1 MICLYSKTNTNYN
14 TNGDAV
20 LNPISAQ
27 LQLTLNG
34 AWVLTLSHPYDK
46 EEKWK
51 LLEEGATIQAPIT
64 CIRELS
70 TTLQRFKIYQRQKN
84 MHDVSVIAFPEG
96 MEATFDTPVDNLVIT
111 NKTAAQTIDLLQP
124 FCNNKYTLYTNLTTN
139 GSTSWANTNVFSA
152 IAGSSENTFLK
163 TWGGELIFD
172 NKTFKILSRVG
183 DTTAANHK
191 ITYGH
196 NLSAID
202 YDKDDS
208 GVTTRIYPISQDG
221 IRLNGTGYVDSPN
234 HFSDYPVAHCRHMI
248 APYYLV
254 DTNPGNN
261 TATAIATQQATAA
274 IATQAETLG
283 RSSYATAI
291 GGGFQPEYIKQQR
304 DAIIAAVKAQALS
317 GVVSAS
323 MYAAFEKAIESGLSF
338 LASVQQ
344 PVWGWMGSEEQ
355 GWKYGDANGYATNQY
370 IRISRKWSYFG
381 ADGNWQEPRDDSEE
395 WDWYQGSSGT
405 GKKYGNFKKYYAH
418 NEFVYIT
425 EDNQMKEYWFN
436 EQGWYESD
444 ESGDSDWDWHGS
456 GTAEDPW
463 WFGEE
468 GASAGDTRKYAHDC
482 WLFID
487 GTLYFFDS
495 YGYYDGSTKF
505 EYYQWD
511 WVQDD
516 ERWWFG
522 NAIDKTYAATYLTSQ
537 WAKINGDW
545 YYFDENGYAEQ
556 TNASIARV
564 VAVFTNGMTGL
575 TSTISTNK
583 STLYTLLYDQLSAWA
598 LKQYTQGIDLP
609 VITITVNMVDL
620 SKTQDYQGFADLE
633 TVKLGDSVAVTDAE
647 HGIST
652 TNRVIGLTY
661 DLINDYNAEVI
672 IGSATASV
680 ASMIGGAAGQA
691 VAGGFDSSAIE
702 TQLDTQATAIA
713 QLRQNKQ
720 DKLNAGNLINLS
732 GSTISADIEANPGAA
747 GTTDL
752 QKIRL
757 GNTIFNLPSGGQG
770 LQYWT
775 ETSEAISRS
784 TNESIFDFDCAAAY
798 LTQGIDFVMSS
809 PLGGEREYKSTGKAV
824 AAYGQFWYVY
834 GRNPELFT
842 GIVIISTDE
851 NAAKYTWNDLTF
863 TPTTTTIDGQ
873 TVYVNQPNYFMYR
886 TTIINDGG
894 LINTGEHAS
903 WDDFVD
909 YVKTN
914 AQIII
919 FTQLLKSTGIGVGDK
934 IIWGGKKYNATD
946 TPPFYVNNSGEIY
959 AQKYKSIGIRPGT
972 GADAAYKKTRNHEV
986 GNWQN
991 GNGWTRCMVTRISAS
1006 TAPIVAGHTSN
1017 AHPMIIVAS
1026 LEPIDFEWGWS
1037 AWTMQPPY
1045 GVTEWG
1051 TADTYPLYAGGYS
1064 NYFGYK
1070 KETVT
1075 YNGATWYI
1083 LAIDTYWWEGGTAI
1097 AGVSV
1102 FDFNYYDA
1110 EDPKAGDAGLALL
1123 EAAHA
1128 TSQIPVTLE
1137 LNKND
1142 YIFKYYTEE
1151 QTIVEIDDDG
1161 NATVNEITTAAGS
1174 LTNQMAA
1181 KQNLMTAG
1189 DNITINGDI
1198 ISATDTTYN
1207 DFIGATAQE
1216 AGTAGLVPAPE
1227 TTEIDKFLKG
1237 DGTWAT
1243 PSGGGGSA
1251 NIVELTQAEYDALPS
1266 SKLSDD
1272 VLYMVYFD
1280 GGQSLDPNYN
1290 YYKYGEN
1297 DEIVVRVYH
1306 EGQADQEVLWFFN
1319 NWTATALDNTIPQE
1333 LQTWKPTNTNPIYS
1347 DSYAT
1352 VGGAQT
1358 SWVGFYA
1365 NSIRSWNITLATG
1378 YIGVVNAVVNPF
1390 PTSAGQQTNGYYSPY
1405 VYIQDSPPFTKIY
1418 YNTHEF
1424 THKVTANPTGAA
1436 TANLEKIEVD
1446 GIVYG
1451 VSGGGSG
1458 GGSDVLYSGLSVGQI
1473 TLSKSIEDYSLIVA
1487 VINLDQYSTYQLT
1500 GQYSPSIVTTYSNTS
1515 IFITSPY
1522 GLNDGFY
1529 RYKFSDDTHMVW
1541 DDGSIQQQSMVVIG
1555 IK

>member
-34 AWVLTLSHPYDK
+34 AWVLTLSHPYDQ

-139 GSTSWANTNVFSA
+139 GSTSWANTNIFSA
-152 IAGSSENTFLK
+152 IAGSSDNTFLK

-221 IRLNGTGYVDSPN
+221 IRLNGNGYVDSPN

-248 APYYLV
+248 APYSLV

-317 GVVSAS
+317 GVLSAS

-344 PVWGWMGSEEQ
+344 PAWGWMGSEEQ

-370 IRISRKWSYFG
+370 IRISREWSYFG
-381 ADGNWQEPRDDSEE
+381 ADGNWQEPRNDGEE
-395 WDWYQGSSGT
+395 WDWFQGSSGT

-511 WVQDD
+511 WVEDD

-545 YYFDENGYAEQ
+545 YYFDANGYAEQ

-564 VAVFTNGMTGL
+564 VAVFTTGMTGL

-583 STLYTLLYDQLSAWA
+583 STLYTLLYNQLSAWA
-598 LKQYTQGIDLP
+598 LKQYNQGIDLP

-652 TNRVIGLTY
+652 TNRVVGLTY

-680 ASMIGGAAGQA
+680 ASMISGAAGQA

-702 TQLDTQATAIA
+702 TQLNTQATAIA

-720 DKLNAGNLINLS
+720 DKMTAGNLINLS

-757 GNTIFNLPSGGQG
+757 GNTIYNLPSGGGGQG

-775 ETSEAISRS
+775 ETSETISRT
-784 TNESIFDFDCAAAY
+784 TNETIYDFSCDAQFLVENGVHITY
-798 LTQGIDFVMSS
+798 TSQYYSPRKYTSS
-809 PLGGEREYKSTGKAV
+809 GKAV
-824 AAYGQFWYVY
+824 GALGHYYDG
-834 GRNPELFT
+834 GSNPENGFVLF
-842 GIVIISTDE
+842 STDPDAVKVLAE
-851 NAAKYTWNDLTF
+851 LNGLSPQRNEAVAISYNGHTIYTNGQIFNAATD
-863 TPTTTTIDGQ
+863 TTIAE
-873 TVYVNQPNYFMYR
+873 TS
-886 TTIINDGG
+886 G
-894 LINTGEHAS
+894 LIDVGTFDSYSA
-903 WDDFVD
+903 FVNF
-909 YVKTN
+909 VLNNSGLEIHTN
-914 AQIII
+914 
-919 FTQLLKSTGIGVGDK
+919 LLKQTGIGVGEK
-934 IIWGGKKYNATD
+934 VVWGGNRHSSSD
-946 TPPFYVNNSGEIY
+946 EFPFYVTDGGEVY
-959 AQKYKSIGIRPGT
+959 AQKYISVGT
-972 GADAAYKKTRNHEV
+972 KTGASADAAYKKTRNYEV
-986 GNWQN
+986 GHFPN
-991 GNGWTRCMVTRISAS
+991 GQGWFRCMVTRISTS
-1006 TAPIVAGHTSN
+1006 DAPVVIGYTSN
-1017 AHPMIIVAS
+1017 GHNMIVVAS
-1026 LEPIDFEWGWS
+1026 LEPLDFQWGWS
-1037 AWTMQPPY
+1037 DGSVSKPY
-1045 GVTEWG
+1045 GVAEWG
-1051 TADTYPLYAGGYS
+1051 TADTYPLYAGGYD
-1064 NYFGYK
+1064 NYFGFA

-1083 LAIDTYWWEGGTAI
+1083 LAIDTYYWSGGTI
-1097 AGVSV
+1097 INDIEQ
-1102 FDFNYYDA
+1102 FTYNYYSA
-1110 EDPKAGDAGLALL
+1110 SDPKAGDAGLALL
-1123 EAAHA
+1123 AAA
-1128 TSQIPVTLE
+1128 NAKSQIPIILE
-1137 LNKND
+1137 LKAKD
-1142 YIFKYYTEE
+1142 YIFKYYTEYE
-1151 QTIVEIDDDG
+1151 TIVEIDDEG
-1161 NATVNEITTAAGS
+1161 NATVKEITTAAGS
-1174 LTNQMAA
+1174 LTSQMAA
-1181 KQNLMTAG
+1181 KQNLLNAG
-1189 DNITINGDI
+1189 DNITINGDT

-1207 DFIGATAQE
+1207 DFTGATAQE
-1216 AGTAGLVPAPE
+1216 AGAAGLVPAPA
-1227 TTEIDKFLKG
+1227 TTDTEKYLKG

-1243 PSGGGGSA
+1243 APTGTEVEANPTGTATDTLNKVKIENTIYNLPSGGGGGGSF
-1251 NIVELTQAEYDALPS
+1251 VGLTKSEYEALPAAEKEDT
-1266 SKLSDD
+1266 SKLYFVQEGGGLPIIEDLIQTASDWN
-1272 VLYMVYFD
+1272 
-1280 GGQSLDPNYN
+1280 Q
-1290 YYKYGEN
+1290 
-1297 DEIVVRVYH
+1297 YH
-1306 EGQADQEVLWFFN
+1306 EGSMTV
-1319 NWTATALDNTIPQE
+1319 NWANNTIVFDWIGG
-1333 LQTWKPTNTNPIYS
+1333 TSIGCNIVKIVPIP
-1347 DSYAT
+1347 A
-1352 VGGAQT
+1352 
-1358 SWVGFYA
+1358 
-1365 NSIRSWNITLATG
+1365 
-1378 YIGVVNAVVNPF
+1378 
-1390 PTSAGQQTNGYYSPY
+1390 SA
-1405 VYIQDSPPFTKIY
+1405 TKIKFKI
-1418 YNTHEF
+1418 T
-1424 THKVTANPTGAA
+1424 TG
-1436 TANLEKIEVD
+1436 N
-1446 GIVYG
+1446 
-1451 VSGGGSG
+1451 S
-1458 GGSDVLYSGLSVGQI
+1458 
-1473 TLSKSIEDYSLIVA
+1473 
-1487 VINLDQYSTYQLT
+1487 
-1500 GQYSPSIVTTYSNTS
+1500 YSNTIDRFRVFIGVRTTYQTGVILPYYS
-1515 IFITSPY
+1515 INDWLVKSDFSTRNSVWESELDLSSVTVDTYLYVTAHGWDATVDYLKLETASAAKVTRHIYWNDAKWAQWKTNEITYGTSAPTEAGTDGDLFILLDNNNNKIGEYLFIT
-1522 GLNDGFY
+1522 NAW
-1529 RYKFSDDTHMVW
+1529 VQ
-1541 DDGSIQQQSMVVIG
+1541 IE
-1555 IK
+1555 

>member
-34 AWVLTLSHPYDK
+34 AWVLTLSHPYDQ

-139 GSTSWANTNVFSA
+139 GSTSWANTNIFSA

-221 IRLNGTGYVDSPN
+221 IRLNGNGYVDSPN
-234 HFSDYPVAHCRHMI
+234 HFSDYPVAHCRHMT

-291 GGGFQPEYIKQQR
+291 SGGFQPEYIKQQR

-344 PVWGWMGSEEQ
+344 PAWGWMGSEEQ

-425 EDNQMKEYWFN
+425 ENNQMKEYWFN

-456 GTAEDPW
+456 GTSADPW

-468 GASAGDTRKYAHDC
+468 GAGAGDTRKYAHDC

-505 EYYQWD
+505 ENYQWD
-511 WVQDD
+511 WVEDD

-537 WAKINGDW
+537 WAKIDGDW
-545 YYFDENGYAEQ
+545 YYFDANGYAEQ

-564 VAVFTNGMTGL
+564 VAVFTTGMTGL
-575 TSTISTNK
+575 TSTITTNK
-583 STLYTLLYDQLSAWA
+583 STLYTLLYNQMSAWA
-598 LKQYTQGIDLP
+598 LKQYTQGMDLP

-620 SKTQDYQGFADLE
+620 SKTQEYQGFADLE

-680 ASMIGGAAGQA
+680 ASMISGAAGQA

-757 GNTIFNLPSGGQG
+757 GNIIFNLPSSGGQG

-775 ETSEAISRS
+775 ETSEKISRNIEE
-784 TNESIFDFDCAAAY
+784 TVPQGDFICDEIY
-798 LTQGIDFVMSS
+798 YRSYGLDITTKN
-809 PLGGEREYKSTGKAV
+809 GENSVRVYKSLEEAPAICAIMHRQGTGTEV
-824 AAYGQFWYVY
+824 WHY
-834 GRNPELFT
+834 
-842 GIVIISTDE
+842 GIVISPNMNT
-851 NAAKYTWNDLTF
+851 AKLTN
-863 TPTTTTIDGQ
+863 GQ
-873 TVYVNQPNYFMYR
+873 GAQSIEILGRTFYVNTGNYFQPG
-886 TTIINDGG
+886 IITDDDNLPDIGFFESFSDGVAW
-894 LINTGEHAS
+894 LIS
-903 WDDFVD
+903 
-909 YVKTN
+909 N
-914 AQIII
+914 AGIS
-919 FTQLLKSTGIGVGDK
+919 FTEYKETGIGVGEK
-934 IIWGGKKYNATD
+934 VIWGGKKEHPTD
-946 TPPFYVNNSGEIY
+946 TPPFYVNDAGEEY
-959 AQKYKSIGIRPGT
+959 AQKYISVGIKPGAS
-972 GADAAYKKTRNHEV
+972 ADAAYKKTRNYEV
-986 GNWQN
+986 GHYLN
-991 GNGWTRCMVTRISAS
+991 GQGWTACMVTRISS
-1006 TAPIVAGHTSN
+1006 SDAPVVIGHTSN
-1017 AHPMIIVAS
+1017 GHNMIVVAS
-1026 LEPIDFEWGWS
+1026 LDPLDFQWGWS
-1037 AWTMQPPY
+1037 DGSFSKPY
-1045 GVTEWG
+1045 GVAEWG
-1051 TADTYPLYAGGYS
+1051 TEDTYPLYAGGYS
-1064 NYFGYK
+1064 NYFGWA
-1070 KETVT
+1070 KETVI

-1083 LAIDTYWWEGGTAI
+1083 LAIDTYFWSGGTI
-1097 AGVSV
+1097 IKDIEQ
-1102 FDFNYYDA
+1102 FTYNYYDA
-1110 EDPKAGDAGLALL
+1110 SDPKAGDAGLALL
-1123 EAAHA
+1123 AAA
-1128 TSQIPVTLE
+1128 NAKSQIPIILE
-1137 LNKND
+1137 LKAKD
-1142 YIFKYYTEE
+1142 YIFKYYTEYE
-1151 QTIVEIDDDG
+1151 TIVEIDDEG
-1161 NATVNEITTAAGS
+1161 NATVKEITTAAGS
-1174 LTNQMAA
+1174 LTSQMAA
-1181 KQNLMTAG
+1181 KQNLLTAG
-1189 DNITINGDI
+1189 DNITINGDT

-1207 DFIGATAQE
+1207 DFTGATAQE
-1216 AGTAGLVPAPE
+1216 AGAAGLVPAPA
-1227 TTEIDKFLKG
+1227 TTDTEKYLKG

-1243 PSGGGGSA
+1243 PSGGTE
-1251 NIVELTQAEYDALPS
+1251 VE
-1266 SKLSDD
+1266 
-1272 VLYMVYFD
+1272 
-1280 GGQSLDPNYN
+1280 
-1290 YYKYGEN
+1290 
-1297 DEIVVRVYH
+1297 
-1306 EGQADQEVLWFFN
+1306 
-1319 NWTATALDNTIPQE
+1319 
-1333 LQTWKPTNTNPIYS
+1333 
-1347 DSYAT
+1347 
-1352 VGGAQT
+1352 
-1358 SWVGFYA
+1358 
-1365 NSIRSWNITLATG
+1365 
-1378 YIGVVNAVVNPF
+1378 
-1390 PTSAGQQTNGYYSPY
+1390 
-1405 VYIQDSPPFTKIY
+1405 
-1418 YNTHEF
+1418 
-1424 THKVTANPTGAA
+1424 ANPTGTA
-1436 TANLEKIEVD
+1436 TDTLNKVKIENT
-1446 GIVYG
+1446 IYNLP
-1451 VSGGGSG
+1451 SGGGG
-1458 GGSDVLYSGLSVGQI
+1458 GGSFVGLTKSEYEALPAAEKEDTSKLYFVKEGGGLPI
-1473 TLSKSIEDYSLIVA
+1473 IEDLIQTASDWNMYREGSMTVNWTNSTIVFDWIGGSSIGCNIVKIAPIPASATKIKFKITTGNSYSDTIDRFRVFIG
-1487 VINLDQYSTYQLT
+1487 VRTTYQT
-1500 GQYSPSIVTTYSNTS
+1500 GVILPYYSINDWLVKSDFYTRNSVWESELDLSGVTVDTYLYITAHGWDATVDYLKLETPSAAKVTRHIYWNDAKWAQWKSNEITYGTAAPTEAGSDGDLFILLDNNNDK
-1515 IFITSPY
+1515 IGEYLFIT
-1522 GLNDGFY
+1522 NAW
-1529 RYKFSDDTHMVW
+1529 VQ
-1541 DDGSIQQQSMVVIG
+1541 IE
-1555 IK
+1555 

>member
-34 AWVLTLSHPYDK
+34 AWVLTLSHPYDH

-163 TWGGELIFD
+163 TWGGELIYD

-221 IRLNGTGYVDSPN
+221 IRLNGNGYVDSPN

-317 GVVSAS
+317 GVVSAN

-338 LASVQQ
+338 LASVEQ
-344 PVWGWMGSEEQ
+344 PAWGWMGSEEQ
-355 GWKYGDANGYATNQY
+355 GWKYGDANGYAKNQY

-537 WAKINGDW
+537 WAKIDGDW
-545 YYFDENGYAEQ
+545 YYFDANGYAEQ

-564 VAVFTNGMTGL
+564 VEVFTTGMTGL
-575 TSTISTNK
+575 TNTITTNK
-583 STLYTLLYDQLSAWA
+583 STLYTLLYSQLSAWA

-680 ASMIGGAAGQA
+680 ASMISGAAGQA

-702 TQLDTQATAIA
+702 TQLNTQATSIA

-757 GNTIFNLPSGGQG
+757 GNTIFNLPSGGGG

-775 ETSEAISRS
+775 ETQKKFYNIG
-784 TNESIFDFDCAAAY
+784 NIH
-798 LTQGIDFVMSS
+798 G
-809 PLGGEREYKSTGKAV
+809 
-824 AAYGQFWYVY
+824 
-834 GRNPELFT
+834 
-842 GIVIISTDE
+842 TD
-851 NAAKYTWNDLTF
+851 
-863 TPTTTTIDGQ
+863 
-873 TVYVNQPNYFMYR
+873 
-886 TTIINDGG
+886 
-894 LINTGEHAS
+894 
-903 WDDFVD
+903 
-909 YVKTN
+909 
-914 AQIII
+914 
-919 FTQLLKSTGIGVGDK
+919 
-934 IIWGGKKYNATD
+934 
-946 TPPFYVNNSGEIY
+946 
-959 AQKYKSIGIRPGT
+959 
-972 GADAAYKKTRNHEV
+972 ADAAYKKTRNYEV
-986 GNWQN
+986 GHWQN
-991 GNGWTRCMVTRISAS
+991 GNGWMRCMVTRISSS
-1006 TAPIVAGHTSN
+1006 TAPVVIGFTSN
-1017 AHPMIIVAS
+1017 NHPMIVVAS
-1026 LEPIDFEWGWS
+1026 LEPLSFEWGWS
-1037 AWTMQPPY
+1037 NNTLEKPY
-1045 GVTEWG
+1045 EVAEW
-1051 TADTYPLYAGGYS
+1051 ASEESYPLYAGGYS
-1064 NYFGYK
+1064 NYFGWA

-1083 LAIDTYWWEGGTAI
+1083 LAIDTYWWSGGTAI
-1097 AGVSV
+1097 AGISI
-1102 FDFNYYDA
+1102 FTFNYYDEA
-1110 EDPKAGDAGLALL
+1110 DPKAGDAGLALL
-1123 EAAHA
+1123 AAAHA
-1128 TSQIPVTLE
+1128 TDKVPVTME
-1137 LNKND
+1137 IATEGD
-1142 YIFKYYTEE
+1142 IVKYYTDEK
-1151 QTIVEIDDDG
+1151 TIIDIDEDG

-1174 LTNQMAA
+1174 LTSQMAA
-1181 KQNLMTAG
+1181 KQNKLTAG
-1189 DNITINGDI
+1189 DNININGDI

-1207 DFIGATAQE
+1207 DFAGATAQE
-1216 AGTAGLVPAPE
+1216 AGTAGLVPAPA
-1227 TTEIDKFLKG
+1227 TTESDKFLKG

-1272 VLYMVYFD
+1272 TLYMVYFD
-1280 GGQSLDPNYN
+1280 GGQTLDPNYN

-1319 NWTATALDNTIPQE
+1319 NWTATALDNSIPAE
-1333 LQTWKPTNTNPIYS
+1333 LQEWKPTNTNPIYS

-1365 NSIRSWNITLATG
+1365 NNIRSWNITLATG
-1378 YIGVVNAVVNPF
+1378 YVGVINAVVNPF
-1390 PTSAGQQTNGYYSPY
+1390 PTSEGQQTNGYYSPY

-1424 THKVTANPTGAA
+1424 THKVTANPIGAA
-1436 TANLEKIEVD
+1436 TETLEKIEVD
-1446 GIVYG
+1446 GVIYETGGRVSYG
-1451 VSGGGSG
+1451 TAAPTGSG
-1458 GGSDVLYSGLSVGQI
+1458 NNGDLFILLDSNNNKIGEYLYITNAWAQI
-1473 TLSKSIEDYSLIVA
+1473 E
-1487 VINLDQYSTYQLT
+1487 
-1500 GQYSPSIVTTYSNTS
+1500 
-1515 IFITSPY
+1515 
-1522 GLNDGFY
+1522 
-1529 RYKFSDDTHMVW
+1529 
-1541 DDGSIQQQSMVVIG
+1541 
-1555 IK
+1555 

>member
-1 MICLYSKTNTNYN
+1 MICLYSRTNTNYN

-34 AWVLTLSHPYDK
+34 VWVLTLSHPYDQ

-139 GSTSWANTNVFSA
+139 GSTSWANTNIFSA

-221 IRLNGTGYVDSPN
+221 IRLNGNGYIDSPN
-234 HFSDYPVAHCRHMI
+234 HFSDYPVAHCRHMT

-261 TATAIATQQATAA
+261 TATAAATQQATAA

-317 GVVSAS
+317 GVVNAS

-344 PVWGWMGSEEQ
+344 PAWGWMGSEEQ

-381 ADGNWQEPRDDSEE
+381 SDGNWQEPRDDSEE

-418 NEFVYIT
+418 NEFIYIT

-456 GTAEDPW
+456 GTSEDPW

-482 WLFID
+482 WLFIN

-505 EYYQWD
+505 EYYQWE

-522 NAIDKTYAATYLTSQ
+522 NAIDKTYAATYLTNQ

-545 YYFDENGYAEQ
+545 YYFDANGYAEQ

-575 TSTISTNK
+575 TSTITTNK
-583 STLYTLLYDQLSAWA
+583 STLYTLLYNQLSDWA

-652 TNRVIGLTY
+652 TNRVVGLTY

-680 ASMIGGAAGQA
+680 ASMISGAAGQA

-702 TQLDTQATAIA
+702 TQLNTQATAIA

-720 DKLNAGNLINLS
+720 DQLTAGNLINLS

-757 GNTIFNLPSGGQG
+757 GNTIFNLPSGGGGQG

-775 ETSEAISRS
+775 ETSEKISRNIEE
-784 TNESIFDFDCAAAY
+784 TVPQGDFICDNIY
-798 LTQGIDFVMSS
+798 YRSYGLDITTQN
-809 PLGGEREYKSTGKAV
+809 GGSVRVYKSLEEAPAICAIMHIQGTGTEV
-824 AAYGQFWYVY
+824 WNY
-834 GRNPELFT
+834 
-842 GIVIISTDE
+842 GIVISPNLNT
-851 NAAKYTWNDLTF
+851 AKLTN
-863 TPTTTTIDGQ
+863 GQ
-873 TVYVNQPNYFMYR
+873 GAQSREILGRTFYVNTSAYFQPGIITDDDNLPDIGFFESFSDGVNY
-886 TTIINDGG
+886 
-894 LINTGEHAS
+894 LIS
-903 WDDFVD
+903 
-909 YVKTN
+909 N
-914 AQIII
+914 AGISI
-919 FTQLLKSTGIGVGDK
+919 TAYKETGIGVGDK
-934 IIWGGKKYNATD
+934 VIWGGIKEHSTD
-946 TPPFYVNNSGEIY
+946 TPPFYVTDNGMVYGKKHIS
-959 AQKYKSIGIRPGT
+959 KGT
-972 GADAAYKKTRNHEV
+972 HEGLSADAHVYNTGFWNNFVGGLANGFEYRKINNEYALMGWFGAALNKAICLVSSESANAVKWQFRSRGSSDAWQDMSAYSTYSDKMWTTSFVYNNTTWYMSVIGVLNGSSTGGTVEGLDFIDQSIIYGTEASAIDLSKHFIDVTHAKELMDVFSEV
-986 GNWQN
+986 G
-991 GNGWTRCMVTRISAS
+991 TESYCFR
-1006 TAPIVAGHTSN
+1006 
-1017 AHPMIIVAS
+1017 
-1026 LEPIDFEWGWS
+1026 
-1037 AWTMQPPY
+1037 Y
-1045 GVTEWG
+1045 G
-1051 TADTYPLYAGGYS
+1051 
-1064 NYFGYK
+1064 
-1070 KETVT
+1070 
-1075 YNGATWYI
+1075 GATKNFV
-1083 LAIDTYWWEGGTAI
+1083 AIDIE
-1097 AGVSV
+1097 
-1102 FDFNYYDA
+1102 
-1110 EDPKAGDAGLALL
+1110 
-1123 EAAHA
+1123 
-1128 TSQIPVTLE
+1128 
-1137 LNKND
+1137 
-1142 YIFKYYTEE
+1142 
-1151 QTIVEIDDDG
+1151 G
-1161 NATVNEITTAAGS
+1161 NAVFKEITTDAGT
-1174 LTNQMAA
+1174 LTDQMEA
-1181 KQNLMTAG
+1181 KQDNLIAG
-1189 DNITINGDI
+1189 ANIQIGADGKT
-1198 ISATDTTYN
+1198 ISATNTTYE
-1207 DFIGATAQE
+1207 DFTGSTH
-1216 AGTAGLVPAPE
+1216 GLVPPVESQSGKVLSDSGAWVDSGVYVEANPSE
-1227 TTEIDKFLKG
+1227 TAS
-1237 DGTWAT
+1237 AT
-1243 PSGGGGSA
+1243 LNKVTIGNTVYSVPSGGGGGGGSF
-1251 NIVELTQAEYDALPS
+1251 VGLTKSQYDALPTADKEDT
-1266 SKLSDD
+1266 SKLYFVQEGGGLPIIEDLIQTASDWNSYREGSMTVNWVND
-1272 VLYMVYFD
+1272 TIVFD
-1280 GGQSLDPNYN
+1280 WLGGSSIGCN
-1290 YYKYGEN
+1290 
-1297 DEIVVRVYH
+1297 IVKIVP
-1306 EGQADQEVLWFFN
+1306 
-1319 NWTATALDNTIPQE
+1319 IP
-1333 LQTWKPTNTNPIYS
+1333 
-1347 DSYAT
+1347 A
-1352 VGGAQT
+1352 
-1358 SWVGFYA
+1358 
-1365 NSIRSWNITLATG
+1365 
-1378 YIGVVNAVVNPF
+1378 
-1390 PTSAGQQTNGYYSPY
+1390 SA
-1405 VYIQDSPPFTKIY
+1405 TKIKFKI
-1418 YNTHEF
+1418 T
-1424 THKVTANPTGAA
+1424 TG
-1436 TANLEKIEVD
+1436 N
-1446 GIVYG
+1446 
-1451 VSGGGSG
+1451 S
-1458 GGSDVLYSGLSVGQI
+1458 
-1473 TLSKSIEDYSLIVA
+1473 
-1487 VINLDQYSTYQLT
+1487 
-1500 GQYSPSIVTTYSNTS
+1500 YSNTIDRFRVFIGVRTTYQTGVILPYYS
-1515 IFITSPY
+1515 INDWLVKSDYYTRNSVWESELDLSGVTVDTYLYITAHGWDATVDYLKLETPSAAKVTRHIYWNDAKWAQWKTNEITYGTTAPTEAGTDGDLFILLDNNNNKIGEYLFIT
-1522 GLNDGFY
+1522 NAW
-1529 RYKFSDDTHMVW
+1529 VQ
-1541 DDGSIQQQSMVVIG
+1541 IE
-1555 IK
+1555 

>member
-34 AWVLTLSHPYDK
+34 AWVLTLSHPYDQ

-139 GSTSWANTNVFSA
+139 GSTSWANTNIFSA

-221 IRLNGTGYVDSPN
+221 IRLNGNGYVDSPN
-234 HFSDYPVAHCRHMI
+234 HFSDYPVAHCRHMT

-317 GVVSAS
+317 GVLSAS

-344 PVWGWMGSEEQ
+344 PAWGWMGSEEQ

-425 EDNQMKEYWFN
+425 ENGQMKEYWFN

-456 GTAEDPW
+456 GTSEDPW

-482 WLFID
+482 WLFIN

-495 YGYYDGSTKF
+495 HGYYDGSTKF
-505 EYYQWD
+505 EYYQWE

-522 NAIDKTYAATYLTSQ
+522 NAIDKTYAATYLTNQ

-545 YYFDENGYAEQ
+545 YYFDANGYAEQ

-575 TSTISTNK
+575 TSTITTNK
-583 STLYTLLYDQLSAWA
+583 STLYTLLYNQLSDWA
-598 LKQYTQGIDLP
+598 LKQYAQGIDLP

-620 SKTQDYQGFADLE
+620 SKTQEYQGFADLE

-652 TNRVIGLTY
+652 TNRVVGLTY

-680 ASMIGGAAGQA
+680 ASMISGAAGQA

-702 TQLDTQATAIA
+702 TQLNTQATAIA

-720 DKLNAGNLINLS
+720 DQLTAGNLINLS

-757 GNTIFNLPSGGQG
+757 GNTIFNLPSGGGGQG

-775 ETSEAISRS
+775 ETAESINRS
-784 TNESIFDFDCAAAY
+784 INESIFDFDCAAAY
-798 LTQGIDFVMSS
+798 LTQGIDFIMSS
-809 PLGGEREYKSTGKAV
+809 PLGGEREYISTGKAV
-824 AAYGQFWYVY
+824 AAYGQFWQVY

-851 NAAKYTWNDLTF
+851 NAAKYTAISQTF

-873 TVYVNQPNYFMYR
+873 TVYVNQPNAFMYR

-903 WDDFVD
+903 WNDFVE

-919 FTQLLKSTGIGVGDK
+919 YTQLLKNTGIGVGDK
-934 IIWGGKKYNATD
+934 IIWGGKRYNTTD
-946 TPPFYVNNSGEIY
+946 TPPFYVTDEGLIY
-959 AQKYKSIGIRPGT
+959 GKKHISKGT
-972 GADAAYKKTRNHEV
+972 HEGLSADAHVYNTGFWTNFVGGLSNGFEYRKINDEDALMGWFGAALNKAICLVSSESANAVKWQFRSRGSSDAWQDMSAYSTYSDKMWTTSFEYNNTTWYMSVIGVLNGSSTGGTVEGLDFIDQSIIYGTEASAIDLSKHFIDVTHAKESMAVVAEV
-986 GNWQN
+986 G
-991 GNGWTRCMVTRISAS
+991 TESYCFR
-1006 TAPIVAGHTSN
+1006 
-1017 AHPMIIVAS
+1017 
-1026 LEPIDFEWGWS
+1026 
-1037 AWTMQPPY
+1037 Y
-1045 GVTEWG
+1045 G
-1051 TADTYPLYAGGYS
+1051 
-1064 NYFGYK
+1064 
-1070 KETVT
+1070 
-1075 YNGATWYI
+1075 GATKNFV
-1083 LAIDTYWWEGGTAI
+1083 AIDI
-1097 AGVSV
+1097 
-1102 FDFNYYDA
+1102 
-1110 EDPKAGDAGLALL
+1110 
-1123 EAAHA
+1123 
-1128 TSQIPVTLE
+1128 
-1137 LNKND
+1137 
-1142 YIFKYYTEE
+1142 
-1151 QTIVEIDDDG
+1151 DG
-1161 NATVNEITTAAGS
+1161 NAVFKEITTDAGT
-1174 LTNQMAA
+1174 LTDQMEA
-1181 KQNLMTAG
+1181 KQDNVIAG
-1189 DNITINGDI
+1189 ANIQIGADGKT
-1198 ISATDTTYN
+1198 ISATNTTYE
-1207 DFIGATAQE
+1207 DF
-1216 AGTAGLVPAPE
+1216 AGSTHGLVPPVESQSGKVLSDSGAWVNNVYVEANPSE
-1227 TTEIDKFLKG
+1227 TAS
-1237 DGTWAT
+1237 AT
-1243 PSGGGGSA
+1243 LNKVTIGNLVYSIPSGGGGGGGSF
-1251 NIVELTQAEYDALPS
+1251 VGLTKSQYDALPTADKEDT
-1266 SKLSDD
+1266 SKLYLVTEGGGLPIIEDLIQTASDWSA
-1272 VLYMVYFD
+1272 Y
-1280 GGQSLDPNYN
+1280 
-1290 YYKYGEN
+1290 
-1297 DEIVVRVYH
+1297 R
-1306 EGQADQEVLWFFN
+1306 EGSMTV
-1319 NWTATALDNTIPQE
+1319 NWTNNTIVFDW
-1333 LQTWKPTNTNPIYS
+1333 LGGSSIGCNIVKIVPIP
-1347 DSYAT
+1347 A
-1352 VGGAQT
+1352 
-1358 SWVGFYA
+1358 
-1365 NSIRSWNITLATG
+1365 
-1378 YIGVVNAVVNPF
+1378 
-1390 PTSAGQQTNGYYSPY
+1390 SA
-1405 VYIQDSPPFTKIY
+1405 TKIKFKI
-1418 YNTHEF
+1418 T
-1424 THKVTANPTGAA
+1424 TG
-1436 TANLEKIEVD
+1436 N
-1446 GIVYG
+1446 
-1451 VSGGGSG
+1451 S
-1458 GGSDVLYSGLSVGQI
+1458 
-1473 TLSKSIEDYSLIVA
+1473 
-1487 VINLDQYSTYQLT
+1487 
-1500 GQYSPSIVTTYSNTS
+1500 YSNTVDRFRVFIGVRTTYQTGVILPYYS
-1515 IFITSPY
+1515 INDWLVKSDYYTRNSVWESELDLSGVTVDTYLYITAHGWDATVDYLQLETPSTAKVTRHTYWNDAKWAQWKSNEITYGTTAPTEAGTDGDLFILLDNNNNKIGEYLFIT
-1522 GLNDGFY
+1522 NAW
-1529 RYKFSDDTHMVW
+1529 VQ
-1541 DDGSIQQQSMVVIG
+1541 IE
-1555 IK
+1555 

>member
-139 GSTSWANTNVFSA
+139 GSTSWANTNIFSA

-183 DTTAANHK
+183 DPTAANHK

-221 IRLNGTGYVDSPN
+221 IRLNGNGYIDSPN

-317 GVVSAS
+317 GVVSAN

-344 PVWGWMGSEEQ
+344 PAWGWMGSEEQ

-487 GTLYFFDS
+487 STLYFFDS

-537 WAKINGDW
+537 WAKIDGTW
-545 YYFDENGYAEQ
+545 YYFDANGYAEQ

-564 VAVFTNGMTGL
+564 VEVFTTGMTGL

-583 STLYTLLYDQLSAWA
+583 STLYTLIYSQLSAWA

-680 ASMIGGAAGQA
+680 ASMISGAAGQA

-702 TQLDTQATAIA
+702 TQLNTQATSIA

-757 GNTIFNLPSGGQG
+757 GNTIFNLPSGGSGDGYYVGLTQAEYDALPVAAKEDTSKLYLVQQG
-770 LQYWT
+770 EETVVNNYDMSSTTNVTFMRNNPMQVILESATKNYIFYETWSYLANYGCQVVYQRIDVT
-775 ETSEAISRS
+775 NYDFIKFDLKTAGNFSHRSSEVEEETSEKYQVIIGLTKQTVTATWVAENLTLLEVYKRFNK
-784 TNESIFDFDCAAAY
+784 TNTNYGEIVFD
-798 LTQGIDFVMSS
+798 V
-809 PLGGEREYKSTGKAV
+809 REKTGVYNLVLSAWSWELEIENLRIEKAETLDRRLYWNNRQWAKFPNALRYWIETEKKFYNTGKV
-824 AAYGQFWYVY
+824 
-834 GRNPELFT
+834 E
-842 GIVIISTDE
+842 GISGNTNYI
-851 NAAKYTWNDLTF
+851 K
-863 TPTTTTIDGQ
+863 TTA
-873 TVYVNQPNYFMYR
+873 N
-886 TTIINDGG
+886 
-894 LINTGEHAS
+894 
-903 WDDFVD
+903 
-909 YVKTN
+909 
-914 AQIII
+914 
-919 FTQLLKSTGIGVGDK
+919 
-934 IIWGGKKYNATD
+934 
-946 TPPFYVNNSGEIY
+946 
-959 AQKYKSIGIRPGT
+959 
-972 GADAAYKKTRNHEV
+972 EV
-986 GNWQN
+986 GTWQN
-991 GNGWTRCMVTRISAS
+991 GQGWTRCIVTRVTGNPRKVVMGYSQD
-1006 TAPIVAGHTSN
+1006 TTN
-1017 AHPMIIVAS
+1017 HPIIVIAA
-1026 LEPIDFEWGWS
+1026 LTPLDFEWGFS
-1037 AWTMQPPY
+1037 NNTLYPPY
-1045 GVTEWG
+1045 DVQTWESKETYPVVQESSSFGYNTGSCQYDGVT
-1051 TADTYPLYAGGYS
+1051 
-1064 NYFGYK
+1064 
-1070 KETVT
+1070 
-1075 YNGATWYI
+1075 WYV
-1083 LAIDTYWWEGGTAI
+1083 LLIDTTTWSGGTALS
-1097 AGVSV
+1097 ASEGLTS
-1102 FDFNYYDA
+1102 FNKSR
-1110 EDPKAGDAGLALL
+1110 ENDPEAMGLALL
-1123 EAAHA
+1123 EAAQAKSTTTVTMEIA
-1128 TSQIPVTLE
+1128 TEGDIV
-1137 LNKND
+1137 
-1142 YIFKYYTEE
+1142 KYYTDEK
-1151 QTIVEIDDDG
+1151 TIIDIDADG

-1174 LTNQMAA
+1174 LTSQMAA
-1181 KQNLMTAG
+1181 KQNLLTAG
-1189 DNITINGDI
+1189 ENININGNI
-1198 ISATDTTYN
+1198 ISATDTKYN
-1207 DFIGATAQE
+1207 DFIGATAQA
-1216 AGTAGLVPAPE
+1216 AGSAGLVPAPE
-1227 TTEIDKFLKG
+1227 TTEKDKFLKG

-1272 VLYMVYFD
+1272 TLYMVYFD
-1280 GGQSLDPNYN
+1280 GGQTLDPNYN

-1306 EGQADQEVLWFFN
+1306 EGQADQEIRWYFHEYTQVAALIPIPTELGSYWSGAN
-1319 NWTATALDNTIPQE
+1319 TAKAYTANTSTVCGWVAITDY
-1333 LQTWKPTNTNPIYS
+1333 LGGRMGIYS
-1347 DSYAT
+1347 PNWGQYLTGPIDAM
-1352 VGGAQT
+1352 VVIGGGAEQST
-1358 SWVGFYA
+1358 
-1365 NSIRSWNITLATG
+1365 T
-1378 YIGVVNAVVNPF
+1378 
-1390 PTSAGQQTNGYYSPY
+1390 YSDPY

-1436 TANLEKIEVD
+1436 TASLEKIEVD
-1446 GIVYG
+1446 GIIYETGGRVSYG
-1451 VSGGGSG
+1451 TAAPTGSG
-1458 GGSDVLYSGLSVGQI
+1458 KNGDLFILLDNNNNKIGEYLYINNAWAQI
-1473 TLSKSIEDYSLIVA
+1473 E
-1487 VINLDQYSTYQLT
+1487 
-1500 GQYSPSIVTTYSNTS
+1500 
-1515 IFITSPY
+1515 
-1522 GLNDGFY
+1522 
-1529 RYKFSDDTHMVW
+1529 
-1541 DDGSIQQQSMVVIG
+1541 
-1555 IK
+1555 

>member
-34 AWVLTLSHPYDK
+34 AWVLTLSHPYDQ

-139 GSTSWANTNVFSA
+139 GSTSWANTNIFSA
-152 IAGSSENTFLK
+152 IAGSSDNTFLK

-291 GGGFQPEYIKQQR
+291 SGGFQPEYIKQQR

-344 PVWGWMGSEEQ
+344 PAWGWMGSEEQ

-511 WVQDD
+511 WVEDD

-545 YYFDENGYAEQ
+545 YYFDANGYAEQ

-575 TSTISTNK
+575 TSTITTNK
-583 STLYTLLYDQLSAWA
+583 STLYTLLYNQMSAWA

-680 ASMIGGAAGQA
+680 ASMISGAAGQA

-702 TQLDTQATAIA
+702 TQLNTQATSIA

-757 GNTIFNLPSGGQG
+757 GNTIFNLPSGGGG

-775 ETSEAISRS
+775 ETEKTLYNI
-784 TNESIFDFDCAAAY
+784 
-798 LTQGIDFVMSS
+798 
-809 PLGGEREYKSTGKAV
+809 
-824 AAYGQFWYVY
+824 GQI
-834 GRNPELFT
+834 E
-842 GIVIISTDE
+842 
-851 NAAKYTWNDLTF
+851 
-863 TPTTTTIDGQ
+863 
-873 TVYVNQPNYFMYR
+873 
-886 TTIINDGG
+886 
-894 LINTGEHAS
+894 
-903 WDDFVD
+903 
-909 YVKTN
+909 
-914 AQIII
+914 
-919 FTQLLKSTGIGVGDK
+919 
-934 IIWGGKKYNATD
+934 
-946 TPPFYVNNSGEIY
+946 
-959 AQKYKSIGIRPGT
+959 GT
-972 GADAAYKKTRNHEV
+972 SADAAYKKTQNHEV
-986 GNWQN
+986 GHWQN
-991 GNGWTRCMVTRISAS
+991 GNGWTRCMVTRISTS

-1037 AWTMQPPY
+1037 DWTMNPPY
-1045 GVTEWG
+1045 GVSEWG
-1051 TADTYPLYAGGYS
+1051 TADTYPLYAGGYE
-1064 NYFGYK
+1064 NYFGYA

-1083 LAIDTYWWEGGTAI
+1083 LAIDTYWWAGGTAI
-1097 AGVSV
+1097 AGVPV
-1102 FDFNYYDA
+1102 FAFNYYDA

-1123 EAAHA
+1123 AAAHA
-1128 TSQIPVTLE
+1128 SDKIPVTIKIATEGDIL
-1137 LNKND
+1137 
-1142 YIFKYYTEE
+1142 KYYTDEK
-1151 QTIVEIDDDG
+1151 IIIDIDEDG
-1161 NATVNEITTAAGS
+1161 NVTVNEITTAAGS

-1181 KQNLMTAG
+1181 KQNLLAAG
-1189 DNITINGDI
+1189 DNITINGNT
-1198 ISATDTTYN
+1198 ISATDTKYN
-1207 DFIGATAQE
+1207 DFTGATAQE
-1216 AGTAGLVPAPE
+1216 AGRAGLVPAPE

-1237 DGTWAT
+1237 DGTWADIPT
-1243 PSGGGGSA
+1243 GTEVEANPTGTATDTLNKIQIENTIYNLPSGGGGGGLEA
-1251 NIVELTQAEYDALPS
+1251 VELTQAEYNALTPAEKTNG
-1266 SKLSDD
+1266 KLY
-1272 VLYMVYFD
+1272 LTHD
-1280 GGQSLDPNYN
+1280 GGYSFVHYN
-1290 YYKYGEN
+1290 N
-1297 DEIVVRVYH
+1297 DIITIRVNNTT
-1306 EGQADQEVLWFFN
+1306 GQTLWFFN
-1319 NWTATALDNTIPQE
+1319 
-1333 LQTWKPTNTNPIYS
+1333 
-1347 DSYAT
+1347 
-1352 VGGAQT
+1352 
-1358 SWVGFYA
+1358 GFYKDA
-1365 NSIRSWNITLATG
+1365 ADLAIPAELVDYLPDHTTPTQVIQAKAWTDDTSSTTNGWIGFVYPGTGSVKIRSWSINFATLVAGTFW
-1378 YIGVVNAVVNPF
+1378 AVLDIDGSSAEGGQTLPYST
-1390 PTSAGQQTNGYYSPY
+1390 PTEGLSLLPNR
-1405 VYIQDSPPFTKIY
+1405 IY
-1418 YNTHEF
+1418 YNNTLY
-1424 THKVTANPTGAA
+1424 ADNA
-1436 TANLEKIEVD
+1436 T
-1446 GIVYG
+1446 
-1451 VSGGGSG
+1451 GGGG
-1458 GGSDVLYSGLSVGQI
+1458 GDDPGDEIIIFKETLQNQNKCGI
-1473 TLSKSIEDYSLIVA
+1473 TLYNAAVSNGVIKCNGENAGFNVTLINIDNIFSYSLIIKV
-1487 VINLDQYSTYQLT
+1487 SSSGFSYQA
-1500 GQYSPSIVTTYSNTS
+1500 GRSNTTADLNGIINQGAGRLS
-1515 IFITSPY
+1515 YNNDSLPSGEFYINITTAGATEGVFLGGGY
-1522 GLNDGFY
+1522 Q
-1529 RYKFSDDTHMVW
+1529 V
-1541 DDGSIQQQSMVVIG
+1541 GSVTYDITE
-1555 IK
+1555 IKLKKNATKYYS